1 MNGKCRAFQSLMNF
15 ARGSPEFTLEQQC
28 EASADRQDL
37 QMHFTHMIT
46 SSMKT
51 SSMKTSFMKTSSMI
65 MQKKKAVA
73 SVSSSPGFNVIS
85 S

>member
-1 MNGKCRAFQSLMNF
+1 MNL
-15 ARGSPEFTLEQQC
+15 ARGSSEFILEQQY

-37 QMHFTHMIT
+37 QMHFSHTIT
-46 SSMKT
+46 SST
-51 SSMKTSFMKTSSMI
+51 KTSSMI
-65 MQKKKAVA
+65 RHECQKKKAVA

>member
-1 MNGKCRAFQSLMNF
+1 MNGKCQAFQSLMNL
-15 ARGSPEFTLEQQC
+15 ARGSSEFILEQQC

-37 QMHFTHMIT
+37 QMHSIHTIT

-51 SSMKTSFMKTSSMI
+51 SSMKTSSMI
-65 MQKKKAVA
+65 RHECQKKKAVA
-73 SVSSSPGFNVIS
+73 SVSSSTGFNVIS